1 MAKINANCRPTI
13 KELQSTGIILEVSPK
28 WYDLGVELLNDNQ
41 VGQLKVIEKNN
52 SGDVQN
58 GCREMFR
65 YWLQS
70 HPDANWHTLADAL
83 KEINKIT
90 TATNLEK
97 RFSASTTQSTSSTT
111 TTPSAA
117 VSSHSSVE
125 TSAKADAVS
134 TATVQKTPTTASTD
148 RLKMFADRRP
158 EMWDLIKVV
167 VPKIRPYWKDV
178 AYSMGYDPHAIKAIQ
193 LESYDL
199 KDSCRKLFENWLS
212 TSHGPNPK
220 TWKTLLE
227 KIRDVDELSSSID
240 EIEEMLLK
248 RFTQ

>member
-97 RFSASTTQSTSSTT
+97 RFSVT
-111 TTPSAA
+111 
-117 VSSHSSVE
+117 
-125 TSAKADAVS
+125 ADAVS

>member
-1 MAKINANCRPTI
+1 MPHSLAIGVDRLYTIKLLLFCDVVTVNWQVCMLNLYTMSDASKKFCDVPVANCRPTI

-97 RFSASTTQSTSSTT
+97 RFSGELLILMQNYLSCTFRDISDIFSILT
-111 TTPSAA
+111 
-117 VSSHSSVE
+117 VE
-125 TSAKADAVS
+125 
-134 TATVQKTPTTASTD
+134 
-148 RLKMFADRRP
+148 
-158 EMWDLIKVV
+158 
-167 VPKIRPYWKDV
+167 
-178 AYSMGYDPHAIKAIQ
+178 
-193 LESYDL
+193 
-199 KDSCRKLFENWLS
+199 
-212 TSHGPNPK
+212 
-220 TWKTLLE
+220 LLE
-227 KIRDVDELSSSID
+227 IFVAMRGFLFRGKSLWS
-240 EIEEMLLK
+240 
-248 RFTQ
+248 